1 MADFAEPLARLIQEC
16 KRLPGIGQKSAQRIA
31 FHLLR
36 VPREEAAA
44 LAQAVLDV
52 KDKLGICAQCQNISD
67 GELCVYCRD
76 PHRETTQ
83 ICVVEEPHN
92 ILPVETTR
100 TFHGLYHVLHGAIS
114 PLRGIGPEQLRI
126 KGLIDRLQRGGV
138 EEVII
143 ATNPT
148 VEGEA
153 TAVYL
158 SRLLKPLG
166 PRVTRIA
173 MGIPVGS
180 DLDFADEV
188 TMSRSLENRRE
199 M

>member
-16 KRLPGIGQKSAQRIA
+16 KKLPGIGQKSAQRIA
-31 FHLLR
+31 FALLR
-36 VPREEAAA
+36 APREDAAN
-44 LAQAVLDV
+44 LAQAILDI
-52 KDKLGICAQCQNISD
+52 KDKLGICAQCNNISD
-67 GELCVYCRD
+67 GELCLYCRD
-76 PHRETTQ
+76 PHREHSQ

-92 ILPVETTR
+92 ILPIETTR
-100 TFHGLYHVLHGAIS
+100 AFRGLYHVLHGAIS

-126 KGLIDRLQRGGV
+126 KGLVDRLHQSEI
-138 EEVII
+138 EEII
-143 ATNPT
+143 LATNPT

-180 DLDFADEV
+180 DLEFADEV

>member
-1 MADFAEPLARLIQEC
+1 MPEFAEPLARLIQEC

-36 VPREEAAA
+36 APREDAQQ
-44 LAQAVLDV
+44 LAQAILDI
-52 KDKLGICAQCQNISD
+52 KDKLGICAQCNNISD
-67 GELCVYCRD
+67 GELCLYCRD
-76 PHRETTQ
+76 PHRELSQ

-92 ILPVETTR
+92 ILPIETTH
-100 TFHGLYHVLHGAIS
+100 TFRGLYHVLHGAIS
-114 PLRGIGPEQLRI
+114 PLRGIGPEQLKI
-126 KGLIDRLQRGGV
+126 KGLVDRLQQS
-138 EEVII
+138 EISEVIV

-148 VEGEA
+148 AEGEA

-166 PRVTRIA
+166 ARVTRIG

-180 DLDFADEV
+180 DLEFADEV

>member
-1 MADFAEPLARLIQEC
+1 MPEFAEPLARLIQEC

-36 VPREEAAA
+36 SPREDAEQ
-44 LAQAVLDV
+44 LAQAILDI
-52 KDKLGICAQCQNISD
+52 KDKLGLCVQCNNISD
-67 GELCVYCRD
+67 AELCIYCRD
-76 PHRETTQ
+76 PNRDHSQ

-92 ILPVETTR
+92 IVPIETTHSFR
-100 TFHGLYHVLHGAIS
+100 GAYHVLQGAIS

-126 KGLIDRLQRGGV
+126 KGLVDRVHANEIQ
-138 EEVII
+138 EII
-143 ATNPT
+143 VATNPN

-180 DLDFADEV
+180 DMDYADEV

>member
-1 MADFAEPLARLIQEC
+1 MAEFAEPLARLIQEC

-36 VPREEAAA
+36 VPREDAQA
-44 LAQAVLDV
+44 LAQAVLDI
-52 KDKLGICAQCQNISD
+52 KDKLGICGQCQNISD
-67 GELCVYCRD
+67 GDLCLYCRD
-76 PHRETTQ
+76 PHREHAQ

-92 ILPVETTR
+92 ILAIESTHFR
-100 TFHGLYHVLHGAIS
+100 GLYHVLHGAIS

-126 KGLIDRLQRGGV
+126 KGLVDRLHRN
-138 EEVII
+138 EVQEIII

-180 DLDFADEV
+180 DLEFADEV
-188 TMSRSLENRRE
+188 SMSRSLENRRD

>member
-1 MADFAEPLARLIQEC
+1 MPDLAEPLARLIQEC

-36 VPREEAAA
+36 ASREDAEN
-44 LAQAVLDV
+44 LAQAILDI
-52 KDKLGICAQCQNISD
+52 KDKLGICAECNNISAE
-67 GELCVYCRD
+67 ELCLYCRD
-76 PHRETTQ
+76 PHREQSQ

-92 ILPVETTR
+92 ILPIETTHAFR
-100 TFHGLYHVLHGAIS
+100 GVYHVLHGAIS
-114 PLRGIGPEQLRI
+114 PLRGIGPDHLKI
-126 KGLIDRLQRGGV
+126 KGLVDRLRNREIQ
-138 EEVII
+138 EVIV

-148 VEGEA
+148 AEGEA

-166 PRVTRIA
+166 ARVTRIA

-180 DLDFADEV
+180 DLEFADEV

>member
-1 MADFAEPLARLIQEC
+1 
-16 KRLPGIGQKSAQRIA
+16 
-31 FHLLR
+31 
-36 VPREEAAA
+36 
-44 LAQAVLDV
+44 
-52 KDKLGICAQCQNISD
+52 
-67 GELCVYCRD
+67 
-76 PHRETTQ
+76 
-83 ICVVEEPHN
+83 VVEEPHN
-92 ILPVETTR
+92 IVPIETTH
-100 TFHGLYHVLHGAIS
+100 TFRGLYHVLQGAIS

-126 KGLIDRLQRGGV
+126 KGLVDRLHANDVQ
-138 EEVII
+138 EII
-143 ATNPT
+143 LATNPN

-180 DLDFADEV
+180 DLDYADEV

>member
-1 MADFAEPLARLIQEC
+1 MPDFAEPLARLIQEVR
-16 KRLPGIGQKSAQRIA
+16 RLPGVGQKSAQRIA

-36 VPREEAAA
+36 ASREDAER
-44 LAQAVLDV
+44 LANAIVDV
-52 KDKLGICAQCQNISD
+52 KSKLTLCSVCNNISD
-67 GELCVYCRD
+67 SEQCLYCRD
-76 PHRETTQ
+76 ESRDHSV
-83 ICVVEEPHN
+83 ICVIEEPPN
-92 ILPVETTR
+92 VLPIEVTR
-100 TFHGLYHVLHGAIS
+100 QFNGVYHVLHGAIS

-126 KGLIDRLQRGGV
+126 KSLLVRLQTGEV
-138 EEVII
+138 SEVIL

-166 PRVTRIA
+166 VKTTRIA
-173 MGIPVGS
+173 MGLPVGS
-180 DLDFADEV
+180 DLEFADEV
-188 TMSRSLENRRE
+188 TMTKSLENRRE

>member
-1 MADFAEPLARLIQEC
+1 MAEFAEPLARLIQEC

-36 VPREEAAA
+36 VPRDDAQN
-44 LAQAVLDV
+44 LAQAILDI
-52 KDKLGICAQCQNISD
+52 KDKLTVCGDCNNISD
-67 GELCVYCRD
+67 AELCSYCRD
-76 PHRETTQ
+76 PHRDRTQ

-92 ILPVETTR
+92 IVPIETTR
-100 TFHGLYHVLHGAIS
+100 TFHGLYHVLQGAIS

-126 KGLIDRLQRGGV
+126 KSLIDRMRGDAIQ
-138 EEVII
+138 EVII

-158 SRLLKPLG
+158 ARLLKPLG

-180 DLDFADEV
+180 DLEFADEV
-188 TMSRSLENRRE
+188 TMSRSLENRRD

>member
-1 MADFAEPLARLIQEC
+1 
-16 KRLPGIGQKSAQRIA
+16 
-31 FHLLR
+31 
-36 VPREEAAA
+36 
-44 LAQAVLDV
+44 
-52 KDKLGICAQCQNISD
+52 
-67 GELCVYCRD
+67 
-76 PHRETTQ
+76 
-83 ICVVEEPHN
+83 VVEEPHN

-126 KGLIDRLQRGGV
+126 KGLVDRLHKGDVQ
-138 EEVII
+138 EVII